1 MRGSSARPLE
11 LLPETAANKKWG
23 GGKSARIMV
32 HIRYS
37 LVHIRCFDLRVEP
50 PTIHSYIQ
58 PKKILPWCFR
68 CLGTMTRGFSPER
81 SSIRIFQ
88 LEASFRT
95 IGPSY
100 VRSSFFLEDGSSLYE
115 TFYRSTIPLT
125 SVTKTV
131 LLYIIDV
138 YFLSSFV
145 LSMFIFLQDFTFER
159 NPGRFC
165 RKINIDKFPVQK
177 VGISYTLFPPED
189 PHGADCP
196 NLDTPT
202 IRPSLSI
209 LHRGPSHCRTSELD
223 SARKY
228 RGSRTIPLPNVRT

>member
-95 IGPSY
+95 IVEEFVGIKKGRKIPI
-100 VRSSFFLEDGSSLYE
+100 LSL
-115 TFYRSTIPLT
+115 FI
-125 SVTKTV
+125 
-131 LLYIIDV
+131 LLQYLKVQRKASI
-138 YFLSSFV
+138 
-145 LSMFIFLQDFTFER
+145 
-159 NPGRFC
+159 FC
-165 RKINIDKFPVQK
+165 RKINID
-177 VGISYTLFPPED
+177 G
-189 PHGADCP
+189 
-196 NLDTPT
+196 
-202 IRPSLSI
+202 
-209 LHRGPSHCRTSELD
+209 
-223 SARKY
+223 
-228 RGSRTIPLPNVRT
+228 